1 MVNLWNESEKIW
13 YQIIMLWYENE
24 SEKKVLGGNLCNE
37 NYVRWCICGLKVKVQ
52 KDDIRW

>member
-52 KDDIRW
+52 KHDIRW